1 MADNPAMHPRTLDP
15 RLRVAVDASLA
26 WYEALCALHGVRCG
40 IEDDTW
46 VAYDPPPPLHSV
58 AKTIEPSAGPD
69 RVCAPPWWSCP
80 TSGPTRATSPG
91 PIC

>member
-1 MADNPAMHPRTLDP
+1 MHPRTLDP

-69 RVCAPPWWSCP
+69 RALAAVDAHGHGAVADSF
-80 TSGPTRATSPG
+80 GAFD
-91 PIC
+91 